1 MIRKEFERVSPESV
15 GISSMHIEE
24 LISRLESNHTEMHGI
39 MIMRYGKVCT
49 EGWWNPYSPGL
60 RHGLQS
66 LTKTYAATAI
76 GIACTEGLLSLD
88 TKIIDIFTEEAP
100 VEPEDNLGSLK
111 VRDVL
116 CMGCGMEKMPK
127 ATKNWIRDFL
137 HIPVKHT
144 PGTTFMYNSMG
155 SSLLGAIV
163 RKLTGLGLQDYLKP
177 RLFDKIGI
185 DADNLRW
192 FYLPDGMEVGGGG
205 LFATTED
212 NLRLMKL
219 YMDGGVWEGERI
231 LSEDYVKKATS
242 FQNASATEALVNPPG
257 TDNFLGYGYQI
268 WMCKPEGVYR
278 ADGAMG
284 QFAICCPRQD
294 MNIALNETA
303 FGAEGI
309 QKTLDYI
316 WEFLDKIDLYIKQL
330 PEDKSAEDKFSYRMS
345 HLSIK
350 NPDYSPYR
358 KEFEKFNSVRYIVSE
373 GKPALEINMIQEIAG
388 GEFSDGI
395 KEFEFYF
402 NRTGV
407 MLRFWQDGAD
417 HILNIA
423 VDGSRFF
430 NKLSVKGNV
439 VDKVLMSGCFI
450 NEQIF
455 SITAR
460 WPETC
465 FEKTLEFHFKGDGQI
480 SIKSTT
486 MPFCTT
492 IPGGTVKANDPEWA
506 SAKIMA

>member
-1 MIRKEFERVSPESV
+1 MVSKEFERVSPESV
-15 GISSMHIEE
+15 GISSRHIEE
-24 LISRLESNHTEMHGI
+24 LISRLECGHTEMHGI

-66 LTKTYAATAI
+66 LTKTYAATAV

-100 VEPEDNLGSLK
+100 NETEGNLDNLK

-116 CMGCGMEKMPK
+116 CMGCGMEEMPK

-137 HIPVKHT
+137 NIPVKHT

-163 RKLTGLGLQDYLKP
+163 RELTGLGLQDYLKP

-185 DADNLRW
+185 DGDNLRW

-231 LSEDYVKKATS
+231 LSEDYVKKAIS
-242 FQNASATEALVNPPG
+242 FQNASATEALVNPPA
-257 TDNFLGYGYQI
+257 TDNFLGYGFQI

-294 MNIALNETA
+294 MIIAVNETA

-309 QKTLDYI
+309 QMTLDYI
-316 WEFLDKIDLYIKQL
+316 WEFLDKIDPDIMQL
-330 PEDKSAEDKFSYRMS
+330 PEDKSAGWSGA
-345 HLSIK
+345 IK
-350 NPDYSPYR
+350 
-358 KEFEKFNSVRYIVSE
+358 
-373 GKPALEINMIQEIAG
+373 M
-388 GEFSDGI
+388 
-395 KEFEFYF
+395 
-402 NRTGV
+402 
-407 MLRFWQDGAD
+407 
-417 HILNIA
+417 
-423 VDGSRFF
+423 
-430 NKLSVKGNV
+430 
-439 VDKVLMSGCFI
+439 
-450 NEQIF
+450 
-455 SITAR
+455 
-460 WPETC
+460 
-465 FEKTLEFHFKGDGQI
+465 
-480 SIKSTT
+480 
-486 MPFCTT
+486 
-492 IPGGTVKANDPEWA
+492 
-506 SAKIMA
+506 